1 MEALQDIVSVELE
14 GEYLWPSGN
23 PPMSPEEKEI
33 PIANMSDPIADDY
46 RSELADKYGR
56 KDSC

>member
-14 GEYLWPSGN
+14 GEYLWPSN
-23 PPMSPEEKEI
+23 PPIFEEKEI

-46 RSELADKYGR
+46 RSELAEKYGR